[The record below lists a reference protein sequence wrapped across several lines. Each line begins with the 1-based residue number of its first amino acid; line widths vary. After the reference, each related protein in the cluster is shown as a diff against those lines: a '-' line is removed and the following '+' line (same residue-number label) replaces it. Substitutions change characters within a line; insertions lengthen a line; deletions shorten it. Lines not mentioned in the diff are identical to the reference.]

1 MHIIINYN
9 GIISAEANI
18 QHRFNSIEVRRR
30 LLGFLHKY
38 SWTLISNEPSCL
50 YKGVVPRA
58 PRSGSVAALQTIIA
72 TIWYLFPC
80 SVDKLGEAVLVRDIA
95 DYGLDGLTQV
105 QADLLLLE
113 RGRLPA

>member
-1 MHIIINYN
+1 MHIIIHHN
-9 GIISAEANI
+9 GVIAAEANI
-18 QHRFNSIEVRRR
+18 QHRFNPVKVSRR

-38 SWTLISNEPSCL
+38 SWTLISNEPARL
-50 YKGVVPRA
+50 YKGVVSRA

-72 TIWYLFPC
+72 TIWYLFAC
-80 SVDKLGEAVLVRDIA
+80 SVDKLGEAILVCDIA

-113 RGRLPA
+113 RGRLSN